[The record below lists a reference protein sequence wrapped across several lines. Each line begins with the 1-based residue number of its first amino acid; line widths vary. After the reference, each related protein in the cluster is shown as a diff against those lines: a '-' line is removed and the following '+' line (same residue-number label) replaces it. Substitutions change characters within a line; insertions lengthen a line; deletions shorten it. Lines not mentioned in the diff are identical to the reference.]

1 MSTRPIQLMAFV
13 TLFAMAAI
21 GFVELTDYSSRPG
34 DSGSI
39 PAHLHDLE
47 PSEPALAETSLA
59 EASLPETLLPTAL
72 TDNQRQTLLFFYHPK
87 CPCTTASVRVLERL
101 LARCVD
107 QPKLTA
113 IAYCPPEENESWIE
127 TRTTNALSKLK
138 HSDIIVDRNGQWSR
152 QFGVSVSGHLL
163 LYDRKGHLE
172 FSGGITPYR
181 GHEGDSPSSI
191 DLLERLNSDTQ
202 DFRTWPVFGCTIVAR
217 TEATQ

>member
-39 PAHLHDLE
+39 PAHLHDLK
-47 PSEPALAETSLA
+47 PS
-59 EASLPETLLPTAL
+59 EASLPTAL
-72 TDNQRQTLLFFYHPK
+72 ADNQRQTLLFFYHPK

-113 IAYCPPEENESWIE
+113 VAYCPPEEDESWIE
-127 TRTTNALSKLK
+127 TRTTAALSKLE
-138 HSDIIVDRNGQWSR
+138 HSDVLVDRNGQWSR

-202 DFRTWPVFGCTIVAR
+202 DCRTWPVFGCTIVAK